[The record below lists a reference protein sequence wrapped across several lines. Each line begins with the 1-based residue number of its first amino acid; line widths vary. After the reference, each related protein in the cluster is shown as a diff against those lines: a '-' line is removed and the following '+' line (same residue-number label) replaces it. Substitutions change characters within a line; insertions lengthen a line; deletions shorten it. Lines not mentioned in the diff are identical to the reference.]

1 MQLSIRLHDAVDPET
16 VLGRV
21 LPVIAG
27 ARGERRV
34 AYARYVPAT
43 RVLTR
48 RWSTTEAGA
57 VESAPVE
64 IEPERLHALLSDD
77 AMGDRPMR
85 PVDGAP
91 TWVVKDLLPGVDPE
105 RYWIRVRAIAH
116 DGQWM
121 GVLVVAESRRWMMA
135 RRAEETVDAGG
146 DVLELC
152 LARALVLQ
160 ERVAAEEARRQALR
174 SLSGVTTERMR
185 ESERAAEEAR
195 RLAETAQSRADALER
210 AAASATE
217 LLMEAHVE
225 IDRRSSRHQRQTRVL
240 YLLRKLLEEN
250 SRGMDA
256 RALADQIV
264 RTVSDAFGGGRC
276 SMLLIDERGHD
287 LPELRLCAGV
297 GLPDVV
303 DATRLRVPLGAGISG
318 QVARSGV
325 PVVVRESG
333 EGAEH
338 TRVGDQWYTGDAFV
352 SLPLV
357 CRGRL
362 LGVLN
367 ITNFRSG
374 TVDDYEVEQLRLVA
388 LCVGLLVDHAA
399 LHERVFEAPAVG

>member
-34 AYARYVPAT
+34 AYARYSPET
-43 RVLTR
+43 GVLTR
-48 RWSTTEAGA
+48 RWSTADGGA
-57 VESAPVE
+57 VETAAIEV
-64 IEPERLHALLSDD
+64 EPERLHALLGDD

-91 TWVVKDLLPGVDPE
+91 TWVLKDLLPGIDPE
-105 RYWIRVRAIAH
+105 RFWVRVRSIAH
-116 DGQWM
+116 DGQWL
-121 GVLVVAESRRWMMA
+121 GVLLVAESRRWMLA
-135 RRAEETVDAGG
+135 RRAEESVDAGG

-152 LARALVLQ
+152 LARALVTR
-160 ERVAAEEARRQALR
+160 ERAAAEEARRQAVR
-174 SLSGVTTERMR
+174 SLSGATTERMR
-185 ESERAAEEAR
+185 ESEREAANARAAAEA
-195 RLAETAQSRADALER
+195 AQSRADALER

-217 LLMEAHVE
+217 MLMDAHVE
-225 IDRRSSRHQRQTRVL
+225 IDRRGARHQRQTRVL

-250 SRGMDA
+250 ARGMDPQ
-256 RALADQIV
+256 ALATEIV
-264 RTVSDAFGGGRC
+264 RTISEAFGGGRC
-276 SMLLIDERGHD
+276 SLLLIHRADD
-287 LPELRLCAGV
+287 ELRLCAGV
-297 GLPDVV
+297 GLPPLL
-303 DATRLRVPLGAGISG
+303 DASRLRVPLGSGISG
-318 QVARSGV
+318 EVARSGI
-325 PVVVRESG
+325 PVVVREPVES
-333 EGAEH
+333 EPH
-338 TRVGDQWYTGDAFV
+338 RLVGDKWYTGDAFV

-388 LCVGLLVDHAA
+388 LCVGLLVDHAG
-399 LHERVFEAPAVG
+399 LDERVFREPVAG